1 MQHGVVIER
10 ETPQH
15 FISDQGDSV
24 NSDEI
29 LYTTMK
35 ALKEQIIRND
45 ALERRIEKLEE
56 NDNG

>member
-1 MQHGVVIER
+1 
-10 ETPQH
+10 
-15 FISDQGDSV
+15 
-24 NSDEI
+24 
-29 LYTTMK
+29 MK